1 MDYRLHDQRPIAPR
15 SEDAKGVG
23 DCAIGST
30 SAVGQDGKSV
40 VQILLVEDHEDTG
53 RLIARLLKGSGY
65 QVDHA
70 TDIASAL
77 ALFRQKSFQ
86 LVISD
91 LGLPDGSGL
100 ELMRQ
105 IRAIH
110 TSVPGIC
117 MSGYGTDGDLADSRE
132 AGFEEHLVKP
142 VDLRALEATIS
153 RLARVG

>member
-1 MDYRLHDQRPIAPR
+1 MQDQSPTDPAPH
-15 SEDAKGVG
+15 
-23 DCAIGST
+23 ST
-30 SAVGQDGKSV
+30 HNPAGEPVAAVGQDGRGV

-65 QVDHA
+65 EVDHA

-77 ALFRQKSFQ
+77 DLFRKKSFQ

-110 TSVPGIC
+110 QQVPGIC

-132 AGFEEHLVKP
+132 AGFNEHLVKP
-142 VDLRALEATIS
+142 VDLKILEATIS
-153 RLARVG
+153 RISGGR